1 MRMLAHLFGA
11 AAVVVSAGWRGPPF
25 ADCYDILGCT
35 DRDLFS
41 KHFEY
46 LAAPH
51 PTGPNCNFLWVMRNS
66 ILRQHGYCFHTARGE
81 SEEIGNEGLLRYS
94 DVASVPLNS
103 IERANIATIARAER
117 LKSCP

>member
-1 MRMLAHLFGA
+1 MRILVHSFA
-11 AAVVVSAGWRGPPF
+11 AAAIILAGMTMPSL

-35 DRDLFS
+35 DRDLF
-41 KHFEY
+41 

-66 ILRQHGYCFHTARGE
+66 ILRQHGYCFHTARGK
-81 SEEIGNEGLLRYS
+81 SEMGTEGCRYS
-94 DVASVPLNS
+94 DAASVPINS

>member
-1 MRMLAHLFGA
+1 MRVLAHLFGA
-11 AAVVVSAGWRGPPF
+11 AVVVVVGMAGPAL

-66 ILRQHGYCFHTARGE
+66 ILRQHGYCFHTARGK
-81 SEEIGNEGLLRYS
+81 SEMGNEGCRYS
-94 DVASVPLNS
+94 DVASVPLIS

>member
-1 MRMLAHLFGA
+1 MRILVHSFAA
-11 AAVVVSAGWRGPPF
+11 AAVILAGMTMPSL

-66 ILRQHGYCFHTARGE
+66 ILRQHGYCFHTARGK
-81 SEEIGNEGLLRYS
+81 SEMGNEGCRYS
-94 DVASVPLNS
+94 DAASVPINS

>member
-1 MRMLAHLFGA
+1 MRMLAHLIG
-11 AAVVVSAGWRGPPF
+11 AAVVVVVGTVGPAL

-46 LAAPH
+46 LGAPH

-66 ILRQHGYCFHTARGE
+66 ILRQHGYCFHTHRRAKAAG
-81 SEEIGNEGLLRYS
+81 SGGL
-94 DVASVPLNS
+94 
-103 IERANIATIARAER
+103 RA
-117 LKSCP
+117 